1 MFANRL
7 VCLVI
12 TLLLL
17 AVSCSRDP
25 EKVKKAYVDRGNEYF
40 KAGKYKEASIMYRSA
55 LKKDLKYGEA
65 YYRLALSEYRL
76 GRFADALRSFQRAM
90 ELQPD
95 NLDAATQ
102 LADLYLAIYLQ
113 DPKHPKQALDELK
126 NIGDKIGA
134 KNPNDFLVLRIKGYV
149 ALANKNSAEALAAF
163 EAAQKVRPFAK
174 EIILPLIESLANNNR
189 FEEAEKLAYQ
199 TLEKDKTFAAVYDW
213 LYIRYIGQQKNELAD
228 KTYISKVANNPKQA
242 FFILQLAG
250 HYFLTNRKP
259 EMEKTL
265 NMLLTNTKD
274 FPMGHAQVG
283 DFYFRTKAVDTA
295 VKHYEEGLRMAT
307 DKTTRA
313 SYQKRMVD
321 TLVTRGRKQEA
332 LDLVSSILKDNPSDT
347 DAIAMRASLWLQ
359 DGGKEKVNS
368 AIQELN
374 SVIIRT
380 PENFVLRYNLG
391 RAYVAKGDV
400 EQGRIQFQE
409 AIKYRPD
416 YTPARLALAQLH
428 LAKKEF
434 TKALQSAEDILN
446 YDPNNITARMIRTSC
461 RIGLGDLPT
470 ARAELSAVLAAN
482 PSFPDALFQMGILN
496 HQEKQFA
503 EAQKNFIRLQEAA
516 PNDPRGLI
524 GRVETMTA
532 EKKYDEAIGLLQTDL
547 KTNPERSF
555 YRLALGNV
563 AVRAAKYDLAIQ
575 EYNKLLAASPK
586 NFDVQIRLA
595 ETLRLKGDE
604 KAATAAYVK
613 ARELNPSDPVAYV
626 RLALMYEGA
635 GKAAEAKPLYE
646 QILRM
651 EPDNPIALN
660 NLAYWL
666 AESGGDL
673 DQALTL
679 AQRAKAKFPN
689 EPNISDTLGWVYT
702 KKNLSD
708 QAVKI
713 FQDLVEKNANNAQ
726 FRYHLAVALAQK
738 GDKLAAKR
746 ECEKALQS
754 SPTPGDAAKI
764 RELMARI

>member
-12 TLLLL
+12 TLLLV

-40 KAGKYKEASIMYRSA
+40 KAGKFKEASIMYRSA

-149 ALANKNSAEALAAF
+149 ALANKNKEEALAAF
-163 EAAQKVRPFAK
+163 EAAQKVKPFAK
-174 EIILPLIESLANNNR
+174 EIILPLIESLATNNR
-189 FEEAEKLAYQ
+189 FPEAEKLAYQ
-199 TLEKDKTFAAVYDW
+199 AIEKDKSFAALYDW
-213 LYIRYIGQQKNELAD
+213 LYLRYIGQQKNDLAD
-228 KTYISKVANNPKQA
+228 KIYITKVDNNPKQV
-242 FFILQLAG
+242 FYILQLAG
-250 HYFLTNRKP
+250 HYFLTSRRP
-259 EMEKTL
+259 EMEQTL
-265 NMLLTNTKD
+265 KRILDNPKD
-274 FPMGHAQVG
+274 FPMGRAQVG
-283 DFYFRTKAVDTA
+283 DFYFRTKAVDLA
-295 VKHYEEGLRMAT
+295 VQQYEEGLRSAP
-307 DKTTRA
+307 DKATRA
-313 SYQKRMVD
+313 AYQKRLVD
-321 TLVTRGRKQEA
+321 TLVTRGRKTEA
-332 LDLVSSILKDNPSDT
+332 MEMVNNILKESPQDT

-359 DGGKEKVNS
+359 DGGKDKVNS

-409 AIKYRPD
+409 AIKYRTD

-434 TKALQSAEDILN
+434 TKALQAAEDILA
-446 YDPNNITARMIRTSC
+446 YDPNNVTARMVRTSC

-470 ARAELSAVLAAN
+470 ARAELTTVLAAN
-482 PSFPDALFQMGILN
+482 PAFPDALFQMGILN
-496 HQEKQFA
+496 HQEKKYA
-503 EAQKNFIRLQEAA
+503 EAQENFVRLQKAA

-524 GRVETMTA
+524 GRVETMAATS
-532 EKKYDEAIGLLQTDL
+532 KFDEAIGLLEADL
-547 KTNPERSF
+547 KANPERSF
-555 YRLALGNV
+555 YRLALANV
-563 AVRAAKYDLAIQ
+563 AVRAQKFDLASS
-575 EYNKLLAASPK
+575 EYRKLLSSSPK

-595 ETLRLKGDE
+595 EALRLKGDQSAAAAE
-604 KAATAAYVK
+604 YLKAK
-613 ARELNPSDPVAYV
+613 ELNPNDPIAYV

-635 GKAAEAKPLYE
+635 GKINEAKPLYE
-646 QILRM
+646 QVLRI

-660 NLAYWL
+660 NLAYYM
-666 AESGGDL
+666 AEMGGDL

-689 EPNISDTLGWVYT
+689 EPNIADTLGWVYT
-702 KKNLSD
+702 KKNLSE

-713 FQDLVEKNANNAQ
+713 FQEIVEKQPSNPQ

-746 ECEKALQS
+746 ECEAALKNGPNAQ
-754 SPTPGDAAKI
+754 DAAKI
-764 RELMARI
+764 RELMGRI